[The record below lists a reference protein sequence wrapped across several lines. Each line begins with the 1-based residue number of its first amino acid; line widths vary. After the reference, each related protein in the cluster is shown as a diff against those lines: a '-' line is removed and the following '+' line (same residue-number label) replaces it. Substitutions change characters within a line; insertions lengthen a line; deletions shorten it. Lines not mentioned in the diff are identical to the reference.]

1 MQLSIGDYIS
11 GKSISIGKYLGE
23 NTINDITFHKIFDTS
38 KNLVIY
44 VPVGNES
51 ELRKLPSKG
60 TVEKYLNMFKDQEV
74 IDCQEIDG
82 SRYKY
87 LKEKVSQGG
96 GIIAWGSFLAITAFT
111 PLPFKLITI
120 TSGFVHFN
128 LIYFVTICF
137 LARGSRFFLISVLI
151 GKFGQKIKLL
161 LEKKLLR
168 ISIIFTILIIV
179 AAFILYFLLKKLML
193 I

>member
-23 NTINDITFHKIFDTS
+23 NIINDITFHKIFDTS

-74 IDCQEIDG
+74 ID
-82 SRYKY
+82 R
-87 LKEKVSQGG
+87 
-96 GIIAWGSFLAITAFT
+96 
-111 PLPFKLITI
+111 
-120 TSGFVHFN
+120 
-128 LIYFVTICF
+128 
-137 LARGSRFFLISVLI
+137 
-151 GKFGQKIKLL
+151 
-161 LEKKLLR
+161 
-168 ISIIFTILIIV
+168 
-179 AAFILYFLLKKLML
+179 LKKKDL
-193 I
+193 IKKENLEIKKAH

>member
-1 MQLSIGDYIS
+1 MQLNIGDYIS

-23 NTINDITFHKIFDTS
+23 NTINDTLFHKIFDTS

-51 ELRKLPSKG
+51 ELRKLPSKV

-87 LKEKVSQGG
+87 LKDKVSR
-96 GIIAWGSFLAITAFT
+96 SK
-111 PLPFKLITI
+111 FKASIEVLHDLC
-120 TSGFVHFN
+120 V
-128 LIYFVTICF
+128 LKKK
-137 LARGSRFFLISVLI
+137 REISASER
-151 GKFGQKIKLL
+151 KLL
-161 LEKKLLR
+161 NSLEEKLVPELSHISDLGQAEIESR
-168 ISIIFTILIIV
+168 IHFV
-179 AAFILYFLLKKLML
+179 A
-193 I
+193 